1 MTASRTGPDGDWK
14 FEYQYRYKTGMFRDA
29 PAACSF
35 DTRGGLH
42 RIDRIPE
49 GYYVLVETETPG
61 GYETAEPVLVQVK
74 KESQVFRYYMENRR
88 RKWYADKTDENGRQ
102 IRGARLALYRAD
114 ENGGFSAEEEL
125 LEDTWMSG
133 VEGTY
138 YLAELRT
145 PDHFSAMEPQKIEI
159 GKDSGGII
167 RAVNR
172 LSRGR
177 IEILKLDAQ
186 WHEKPLPG
194 AWFEVK
200 NVKTGELFRM
210 VTGSDGK
217 AVSRELPAAYLGDD
231 GRAVPYEYQVREI
244 QAPEGFCLDQRV
256 WKFWFGNDHTP
267 VAVQKIKAENEET
280 RLWFSKSSF
289 HTDHFVKGARLPFI
303 MQRQKMEKCSPGES
317 HWKHGSPVRS
327 PTWYREKYPEEERTS
342 LWRRKHQR
350 DIPQRIR

>member
-1 MTASRTGPDGDWK
+1 
-14 FEYQYRYKTGMFRDA
+14 MFR
-29 PAACSF
+29 
-35 DTRGGLH
+35 H
-42 RIDRIPE
+42 
-49 GYYVLVETETPG
+49 
-61 GYETAEPVLVQVK
+61 
-74 KESQVFRYYMENRR
+74 YMENRR

-133 VEGTY
+133 VEGTYTADDLAEGRIPEGYGPGDLRLHRLPPVREGTY

-200 NVKTGELFRM
+200 NVKTGEAF
-210 VTGSDGK
+210 
-217 AVSRELPAAYLGDD
+217 PYGD
-231 GRAVPYEYQVREI
+231 R
-244 QAPEGFCLDQRV
+244 QR
-256 WKFWFGNDHTP
+256 WESG
-267 VAVQKIKAENEET
+267 VQ
-280 RLWFSKSSF
+280 
-289 HTDHFVKGARLPFI
+289 
-303 MQRQKMEKCSPGES
+303 
-317 HWKHGSPVRS
+317 
-327 PTWYREKYPEEERTS
+327 RTS
-342 LWRRKHQR
+342 GGISGR
-350 DIPQRIR
+350 